1 MKYGIGISYDGVSA
15 RAGLFDADGKL
26 IARGSAVSEESE
38 GYAEASD
45 KLASLAESLC
55 SRTGKRAE
63 TLGVCVPAAVDG
75 AEDKI
80 LRWDGDVRGFAG
92 APLARDLSKRLKM
105 AVRVAGSANAAA
117 LAEARFGA
125 GKRFDSFLFLRL
137 GESVGCGAVVGG
149 EIFEGFGSGGTAA
162 EHMTVEAGGIPC
174 PCGRRGCLGQ
184 YVSGAALVR
193 DTKRAL
199 FEQKNSALWR
209 CAGNPESV
217 TAKTAFEAAREGDP
231 AAQKVVKNYVFYLA
245 EGILNLVNLLHPQAI
260 VLGGE
265 IAQEGEYLLE
275 PLRKYVG
282 ERLFIGCD
290 KAPLSVVRASL
301 GDGDALLLGG
311 FALAL

>member
-26 IARGSAVSEESE
+26 IARGSAVSERTE

-45 KLASLAESLC
+45 KLVSLAESLC

-63 TLGVCVPAAVDG
+63 TLGLCVPAAVDG

-174 PCGRRGCLGQ
+174 PCGRRGCWG
-184 YVSGAALVR
+184 STFPAR
-193 DTKRAL
+193 RS
-199 FEQKNSALWR
+199 SAIPSEP
-209 CAGNPESV
+209 CSNK
-217 TAKTAFEAAREGDP
+217 KTAHCGGAR
-231 AAQKVVKNYVFYLA
+231 
-245 EGILNLVNLLHPQAI
+245 AI
-260 VLGGE
+260 
-265 IAQEGEYLLE
+265 
-275 PLRKYVG
+275 RK
-282 ERLFIGCD
+282 
-290 KAPLSVVRASL
+290 A
-301 GDGDALLLGG
+301 
-311 FALAL
+311 